1 MTHRCAFCDRPHL
14 DPDADLCEP
23 CERCLWPDPQDRE

>member
-14 DPDADLCEP
+14 DEGADLCEP
-23 CERCLWPDPQDRE
+23 CSRCLWPEGEDRL